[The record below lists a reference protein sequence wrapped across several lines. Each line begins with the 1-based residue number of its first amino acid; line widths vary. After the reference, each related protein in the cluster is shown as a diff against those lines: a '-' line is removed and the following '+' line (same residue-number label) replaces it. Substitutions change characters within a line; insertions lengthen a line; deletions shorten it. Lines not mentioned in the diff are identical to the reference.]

1 MATLGDCYYC
11 VSGCPNSD
19 PDHAWNCVQMGLQ
32 ICQTIKLFCSEN
44 PVAIRARAKHVEKNP
59 DFNGQIVDMR
69 VGIHSGRVIYG
80 IVGGKRYKFDVY
92 SKGTYAVVHDFQRLK
107 RNVGL

>member
-1 MATLGDCYYC
+1 MFLK
-11 VSGCPNSD
+11 PE
-19 PDHAWNCVQMGLQ
+19 
-32 ICQTIKLFCSEN
+32 K
-44 PVAIRARAKHVEKNP
+44 AKHVEKNP

-92 SKGTYAVVHDFQRLK
+92 SKGLSGFVFLV
-107 RNVGL
+107 

>member
-92 SKGTYAVVHDFQRLK
+92 SKGTLFFSHKSTNL
-107 RNVGL
+107 

>member
-1 MATLGDCYYC
+1 MGDCYYC

-92 SKGTYAVVHDFQRLK
+92 SKGTYFRISMI
-107 RNVGL
+107 

>member
-1 MATLGDCYYC
+1 MFKVLVLPHCKTFF
-11 VSGCPNSD
+11 VSPFRTNDIDRG
-19 PDHAWNCVQMGLQ
+19 AQIGLQ

-44 PVAIRARAKHVEKNP
+44 PVAMRARAKHVEKNP

-92 SKGTYAVVHDFQRLK
+92 SKGNYFSRSFAYL
-107 RNVGL
+107 